1 LRLRLARPELHWRPG
16 DHAMVAYVQMGMSG
30 WVWTSPGVRVFGP
43 PLVNPVWIAINM
55 LLRARGLRLGA
66 NATTAQLN
74 LAETF
79 FDVQAALDAAATCN
93 QQVTALVGTGSETQF
108 KFRGA
113 LQEEKPLRDWLQEML
128 MNCLGY
134 YTFSFGKLK
143 VGVRANSSTVEAFS
157 IGNIVFNSLQLAPL
171 KPSFNHLTANFADQD
186 YKFVN
191 NSVTVY
197 DIDRATLLG
206 GAAGPLFLKSNVNLS
221 GTCTKSQAARI
232 ISIRLREELGGTSIA
247 EWKAARQL
255 VFRTTVLALNSEP
268 GMVCSMTHAD
278 MPGGLGEF
286 RVSSWKLNKD
296 YSIDIQGRTTT
307 DSMYDLVA
315 GPKPADVVATP
326 VPGENLQ
333 DNGVPGVVNGTP
345 KLSDYGTFALDQ
357 IEVLPDASGNANI
370 VGANEVAMAL
380 FYIDELATDLWAS
393 LDAAIDKDTD
403 PVTVACTAPTTH
415 SGRST
420 KDSSSR

>member
-1 LRLRLARPELHWRPG
+1 LSTA
-16 DHAMVAYVQMGMSG
+16 ASG
-30 WVWTSPGVRVFGP
+30 VFGP

-79 FDVQAALDAAATCN
+79 FDVQAAIDAAAVCN
-93 QQVTALVGTGSETQF
+93 QQVTVLVGAGSETQF
-108 KFRGA
+108 KFRGV
-113 LQEEKPLRDWLQEML
+113 LQEEKPLRDWLQEVL

-143 VGVRANSSTVEAFS
+143 IGVRVNSSTVEAFTT
-157 IGNIVFNSLQLAPL
+157 GNIVLNSLQLAPL
-171 KPSFNHLTANFADQD
+171 KPSFDHLIANFADQD

-232 ISIRLREELGGTSIA
+232 ISIRLREKLGGTSMV

-255 VFRTTVLALNSEP
+255 VFPHDGP
-268 GMVCSMTHAD
+268 GAQHGTGNGLLDDAPGHAGRVGRV
-278 MPGGLGEF
+278 PRLLLEAQQGLLH
-286 RVSSWKLNKD
+286 R
-296 YSIDIQGRTTT
+296 
-307 DSMYDLVA
+307 
-315 GPKPADVVATP
+315 
-326 VPGENLQ
+326 
-333 DNGVPGVVNGTP
+333 
-345 KLSDYGTFALDQ
+345 
-357 IEVLPDASGNANI
+357 
-370 VGANEVAMAL
+370 
-380 FYIDELATDLWAS
+380 
-393 LDAAIDKDTD
+393 
-403 PVTVACTAPTTH
+403 H
-415 SGRST
+415 SGPHDHGLHVRSGRRPEARRCGGHAG
-420 KDSSSR
+420 SG